1 MDILEAQENKE
12 NNSYQKLLNNI
23 YMERN
28 CNSLL
33 VVYDAQQTSLEPII
47 QSLYKLNW
55 PTNLL
60 TKTQGEFLYR
70 MEYNKEILAV
80 LLLTLKMNVQ
90 LMEIMANVLNFM
102 RETRIVVIA
111 VDVLDQQ
118 EFQQQLLEN
127 CKDHN
132 MTNVLLSFT
141 STQKQ
146 SGHGSRMLYFLK
158 PYPIYHWSHPVPA
171 TDLSNLNLTY
181 YPQHWRNLHN
191 KTLLTYVDKASLRS
205 LYYKD
210 EQGNLKINGYVP
222 RFVMLFAERY
232 NATLEMI
239 KPLDMVT
246 SKHFKEILAELVETN
261 LIDIPMSMDSN
272 PHYDRWFNMTDV
284 FYHDRG
290 MLMVPCV
297 QALSIREVYAIILN
311 ATIIGSILVGT
322 VIFSLLQSLID
333 YIFDGLLEPT
343 KLVFSVRIFPAVLGQ
358 SFTPPHQEPR
368 KILKFVYLLLFMTGL
383 FLNTIFS
390 VNVSTLLTS
399 PPKHA
404 QIKTLEDIVDSKMKV
419 LLQDAEAFAMR
430 YRFEGY
436 EKYIVTTQ
444 NISYVE
450 ALKNDYNTSYVYY
463 VSSPGWEKDTLR
475 QQFLTHKPFCTYDD
489 LVIYPY
495 LPWGIPL
502 QNNSPYRDG
511 LNYLLHLVHAYG
523 FMEYWSYDTF
533 ADLLKLK
540 QVSIRDPYVDKG
552 PQQLG
557 ATDLFWTWM
566 ILIVGLFA
574 CGLVFLAEIWWH
586 HRKSQNTI

>member
-1 MDILEAQENKE
+1 MWNTRSSVMDILETQENKE
-12 NNSYQKLLNNI
+12 INFYQKLLNNI
-23 YMERN
+23 YMERKF
-28 CNSLL
+28 NSLL
-33 VVYDAQQTSLEPII
+33 VVHDEQQISLEPII
-47 QSLYKLNW
+47 QSLYKLNC

-111 VDVLDQQ
+111 VDVLDHQ

-141 STQKQ
+141 STQKE
-146 SGHGSRMLYFLK
+146 SGQGSRVLYFLK

-171 TDLSNLNLTY
+171 TDLGNLNLTY

-205 LYYKD
+205 FYYKD

-232 NATLEMI
+232 NATLEII

-246 SKHFKEILAELVETN
+246 AKHFKEILAELAETN
-261 LIDIPMSMDSN
+261 LIDIPMSMDTTPN
-272 PHYDRWFNMTDV
+272 YERWFNMTDV
-284 FYHDRG
+284 FHHGRG
-290 MLMVPCV
+290 MLIVPCA
-297 QALSIREVYAIILN
+297 QALSIREVYTIILN
-311 ATIIGSILVGT
+311 ATFIGSILVCT
-322 VIFSLLQSLID
+322 VIFSLLQSLND
-333 YIFDGLLEPT
+333 YIFDGLLEPSG
-343 KLVFSVRIFPAVLGQ
+343 LVFSVRIFPAVLGQ
-358 SFTPPHQEPR
+358 SFTPPNQELR

-383 FLNTIFS
+383 FLNTTFS

-399 PPKHA
+399 PPKHP
-404 QIKTLEDIVDSKMKV
+404 QIKTLQDLVDSKMKI
-419 LLQDAEAFAMR
+419 LLQDAEASAMR

-436 EKYIVTTQ
+436 EK
-444 NISYVE
+444 S
-450 ALKNDYNTSYVYY
+450 L
-463 VSSPGWEKDTLR
+463 EKDNLR
-475 QQFLTHKPFCTYDD
+475 QQFLTYKPFCTHDE
-489 LVIYPY
+489 LLLY
-495 LPWGIPL
+495 LYIPWGLPL

-523 FMEYWSYDTF
+523 FIEYWTYDTF

-552 PQQLG
+552 PQQLE
-557 ATDLFWTWM
+557 ATDLFWTWV
-566 ILIVGLFA
+566 ILIVGLLA
-574 CGLVFLAEIWWH
+574 SGIVFLAELWWH
-586 HRKSQNTI
+586 RRKTQYRLNLPRIY